1 MVVTGR
7 PEVTFVMRGKALDES
22 TATFG
27 ADGPEGWS
35 YAEAFEWMIGIVPTE
50 REKELSYPNYK
61 KHDP

>member
-7 PEVTFVMRGKALDES
+7 PEVTFVMRSKALDES

-35 YAEAFEWMIGIVPTE
+35 YAEAFEWMIGIVPT
-50 REKELSYPNYK
+50 RVQTKE
-61 KHDP
+61 